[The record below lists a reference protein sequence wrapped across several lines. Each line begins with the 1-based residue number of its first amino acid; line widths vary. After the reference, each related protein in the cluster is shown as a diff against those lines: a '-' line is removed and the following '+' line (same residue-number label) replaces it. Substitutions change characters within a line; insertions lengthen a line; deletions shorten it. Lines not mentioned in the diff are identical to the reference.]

1 MAVNLDRFKK
11 DLAELAER
19 GMLLRFSMILETLGK
34 DALKQSVGS
43 IKPDAFEILVKK
55 LPYFKTNYEKW
66 YSECLVLIRQ
76 IIPDMIA
83 VFTKQYEKM
92 KNRKALSYESYV
104 IEDYMIGLKAK
115 RGDEVIVDASAAI
128 PKLIVQTSIL

>member
-1 MAVNLDRFKK
+1 
-11 DLAELAER
+11 
-19 GMLLRFSMILETLGK
+19 
-34 DALKQSVGS
+34 
-43 IKPDAFEILVKK
+43 
-55 LPYFKTNYEKW
+55 
-66 YSECLVLIRQ
+66 
-76 IIPDMIA
+76 MIA